1 MSRKQGDHDYNLRSM
16 SNLMGERWKKVND
29 GGERS
34 LIKAPSS
41 GSISSQGASAG
52 ASAAGAPAAS
62 SSTTTTTGELER
74 AARKQFQQDVT
85 PGFVYILAV
94 FSALGGFLFG
104 YDTGVISGAMLLLKK
119 ELDLSA
125 LWQEVLI
132 SSTVAAAALSALL
145 GGFLNGLF
153 GRRVCILLA
162 SFIFTVGGI
171 VLSSAPG
178 KEVLLAGRLIV
189 GVGLGIASMTV
200 PVYIAEASPPHLRG
214 QLVTVNTL
222 FITGGQFTA
231 SLIDGAFSYLQRD
244 GWRYMLGLSVLP
256 AMLQFVGFLFL
267 PESPRWLIQRGL
279 TQKARRVLSQ
289 IRGNQNIDEE
299 YDSIKNSIEEEEK
312 DNGGVLT
319 FCSAPVCVECE
330 MSRSCSD
337 EEAEERWPGDLADAD
352 LPPDTTSP
360 PSGMRSS
367 DVPAAFRN
375 QHRHG
380 RSADYVDRVVRETRE
395 RKTERDE
402 LSMKREEEKRR
413 QIGYYSATILQM
425 SGVRDDRLAIWL
437 AGLTTL
443 TNFLFTLLGVWLV
456 ERVGRRKL
464 TLGSIIGTCLSLSL
478 LAIGFLLSAQHSPPV
493 TFHPLDPSMANST
506 CSKYQL
512 CQPCMLDPGCGFCY
526 RENGSALLT
535 SSCVPVNKASTE
547 HAAWGRC
554 SNSSQMR
561 EQTYWAYNYCPTSYS
576 WLVLLGLMLYLAAFA
591 PGMGP
596 MPWTINS
603 EIYPLWARST
613 GNACAA
619 GVNWM
624 FNILVS
630 LTFLHLAQY
639 FTYYGA
645 FFLYSSMALLGFFFI
660 YGCLPE
666 TKARRLEE
674 IEALFENQLCSC
686 GVSDSDEGRQV
697 EYIRVKGSN
706 YHLSDNDASDV
717 D

>member
-1 MSRKQGDHDYNLRSM
+1 MSRKQVDHDYNLRSM
-16 SNLMGERWKKVND
+16 SNLMGERRKKVSD

-34 LIKAPSS
+34 LIKAPSNA
-41 GSISSQGASAG
+41 SISSQGASAG
-52 ASAAGAPAAS
+52 ASTAGAPAAPAAAS
-62 SSTTTTTGELER
+62 SSTTTGDLER

-85 PGFVYILAV
+85 PGFVYVLAA

-104 YDTGVISGAMLLLKK
+104 YDTGVISGAMLLLKR

-162 SFIFTVGGI
+162 SFFFAVGG
-171 VLSSAPG
+171 VVMSTAPG

-231 SLIDGAFSYLQRD
+231 SLVDGAFSYLQRD

-256 AMLQFVGFLFL
+256 AVLQFVGFLFL

-299 YDSIKNSIEEEEK
+299 YDSIKNSIDEEE
-312 DNGGVLT
+312 DSGGEGPVIWRMLT
-319 FCSAPVCVECE
+319 Y
-330 MSRSCSD
+330 
-337 EEAEERWPGDLADAD
+337 
-352 LPPDTTSP
+352 PPTRRALLVGCGLQMFQQL
-360 PSGMRSS
+360 SGINTVM
-367 DVPAAFRN
+367 
-375 QHRHG
+375 
-380 RSADYVDRVVRETRE
+380 
-395 RKTERDE
+395 
-402 LSMKREEEKRR
+402 
-413 QIGYYSATILQM
+413 YYSATILQM

-437 AGLTTL
+437 AGLTTF

-464 TLGSIIGTCLSLSL
+464 TLGSIVGTCLSLSL
-478 LAIGFLLSAQHSPPV
+478 LAIGFLMTAQHSPPV

-512 CQPCMLDPGCGFCY
+512 CEPCMLDPGCGFCY
-526 RENGSALLT
+526 RENASALLA

-547 HAAWGRC
+547 RAAWGRC
-554 SNSSQMR
+554 SNSSLMR
-561 EQTYWAYNYCPTSYS
+561 DQTYWAYNYCPTSYS
-576 WLVLLGLMLYLAAFA
+576 WLVLLGLVLYLAAFA

-619 GVNWM
+619 GVNWT

-645 FFLYSSMALLGFFFI
+645 FFLYSSLALLGFFFI

-666 TKARRLEE
+666 TKGRRLEE

-686 GVSDSDEGRQV
+686 GASDSDEGRQV